1 MSETMERIR
10 HPREDSLSLPQRTH
24 VCLIYNTELERRT
37 SVAQFV
43 KSAIAKQDRFL
54 YVTDTTTESVLEW
67 LKPADN
73 VEPDDTEQFVI
84 AVAKQV
90 YCPCGSFVPKEMLC
104 KLVEF
109 NHASMEQG
117 YRGFSGTGEMAWA
130 TKGWPGSENLIDY
143 ESQLNV
149 LVVKHALTLLC
160 QYDMNRFDGG
170 IILDVLRVHPKVLVG
185 GQVLE
190 NPFYNLA
197 PAKRHE
203 ESTSLEPSSRVL
215 SELMLVQGLVYAF
228 PTERKVGEFVC
239 KALERIPGCD
249 ACVIEIEDYS
259 SLATVAEGTHIPR
272 YTERLSSS
280 ESASEKVVFPLAT
293 SKRLYGN
300 LTLNV
305 YDHSLFKPY
314 RPHIHNVVNSIAI
327 TFENRWQQRELNSE
341 IERHKRTADELQQT
355 NGKLRDMANTDP
367 LTGLYN
373 RRYFFQKAP
382 EEVIRSLRQ
391 GQDIVLI
398 VFDFNS
404 FKEVNDTF
412 GHDEGNKLL
421 RQFADITK
429 AALREAIDF
438 VFRFGGDEFVV
449 LMGDCN
455 EEKAKA
461 VCQRLNEKFCEMTDI
476 ASLAYGVVEVP
487 KSIVKS
493 DVAENDKWLEALLK
507 IADQRMYQYKS
518 SVKGR

>member
-1 MSETMERIR
+1 MSETLERIR
-10 HPREDSLSLPQRTH
+10 PYREDFLSLPQSTH
-24 VCLIYNTELERRT
+24 VCLIYNTEQERRT
-37 SVAQFV
+37 SVSQYV
-43 KSAIAKQDRFL
+43 ESALAKRDKFL
-54 YVTDTTTESVLEW
+54 YVTDTETESVLEW
-67 LKPADN
+67 LKPTDPAK
-73 VEPDDTEQFVI
+73 PGHSEQFVL
-84 AVAKQV
+84 AVAKEV
-90 YCPCGSFVPKEMLC
+90 YCPCGHFVPKDMLNT
-104 KLVEF
+104 LEEF
-109 NHASMEQG
+109 NQTTKKQG

-130 TKGWPGSENLIDY
+130 TRGWPGSEKLIDY
-143 ESQLNV
+143 ESQLNE

-170 IILDVLRVHPKVLVG
+170 IILDVLRVHPKVLVS

-190 NPFYNLA
+190 NPFYKQA
-197 PAKRHE
+197 SAERHE
-203 ESTSLEPSSRVL
+203 GATSLEPSSRVL

-259 SLATVAEGTHIPR
+259 SLATVEAGTNFPR

-327 TFENRWQQRELNSE
+327 TFENRWQQREINSE
-341 IERHKRTADELQQT
+341 IERHKRTTNELQQT
-355 NGKLRDMANTDP
+355 NGKLSEMANTDP

-373 RRYFFQKAP
+373 RRHFFQKAP

-398 VFDFNS
+398 AFDFNS
-404 FKEVNDTF
+404 FKNVNDTF
-412 GHDEGNKLL
+412 GHDEGNRLL
-421 RQFADITK
+421 RDFAVITK

-461 VCQRLNEKFCEMTDI
+461 VCHRLNEKFCEMTDI
-476 ASLAYGVVEVP
+476 ASLSYGIVEVP

-507 IADQRMYQYKS
+507 IADQRMYQFKS

>member
-1 MSETMERIR
+1 M
-10 HPREDSLSLPQRTH
+10 
-24 VCLIYNTELERRT
+24 
-37 SVAQFV
+37 
-43 KSAIAKQDRFL
+43 
-54 YVTDTTTESVLEW
+54 
-67 LKPADN
+67 
-73 VEPDDTEQFVI
+73 
-84 AVAKQV
+84 
-90 YCPCGSFVPKEMLC
+90 
-104 KLVEF
+104 
-109 NHASMEQG
+109 
-117 YRGFSGTGEMAWA
+117 
-130 TKGWPGSENLIDY
+130 
-143 ESQLNV
+143 
-149 LVVKHALTLLC
+149 
-160 QYDMNRFDGG
+160 
-170 IILDVLRVHPKVLVG
+170 
-185 GQVLE
+185 
-190 NPFYNLA
+190 
-197 PAKRHE
+197 
-203 ESTSLEPSSRVL
+203 
-215 SELMLVQGLVYAF
+215 
-228 PTERKVGEFVC
+228 
-239 KALERIPGCD
+239 
-249 ACVIEIEDYS
+249 
-259 SLATVAEGTHIPR
+259 
-272 YTERLSSS
+272 
-280 ESASEKVVFPLAT
+280 
-293 SKRLYGN
+293 
-300 LTLNV
+300 NV